1 MKSDNIALRE
11 SSTIF
16 NTLAKSIS
24 VTNDNTHQRDA
35 SNSWYLYL
43 IENKL
48 GQLYTGIT
56 TDPARR
62 IAQHRGEIKGG
73 AKALKGKA
81 PLHFRAVF
89 LLEDKSQAAKLEYAV
104 KQMSRRQKDLIISQG
119 KFGDRPNILNT
130 LGIS

>member
-1 MKSDNIALRE
+1 
-11 SSTIF
+11 
-16 NTLAKSIS
+16 LAKSIS
-24 VTNDNTHQRDA
+24 VTNDNTHQQDA
-35 SNSWYLYL
+35 SNPWYLYL

-73 AKALKGKA
+73 AKALKGKT

-119 KFGDRPNILNT
+119 KFEDRPNILNT